1 MEAID
6 TARVDSACGGD
17 QDAFRDLVEGHSR
30 KVFALAYRI
39 TGNEHDAEEVVQET
53 FLKVHR
59 KLGRF
64 QGRSRFSTWLHRIA
78 VNCAY
83 DFLRRG
89 RRHREGRQEPPPGA
103 AACDGDWTSERPS
116 AEQLLLSQE
125 VSERVRTALSL
136 LSPLERAA
144 FVLRHFEGL
153 SSREIADRLGI
164 GQSAAKHAVF
174 RAVQKLRQR
183 LSPYAG
189 GLS

>member
-6 TARVDSACGGD
+6 RAGLESARGGD
-17 QDAFRDLVEGHSR
+17 QDAFRALVECHSR

-64 QGRSRFSTWLHRIA
+64 QHRSRFSTWLHRIA

-89 RRHREGRQEPPPGA
+89 RRHLEGRQEPPAESSAPPRE
-103 AACDGDWTSERPS
+103 WTSEDPS
-116 AEQLLLSQE
+116 AERVLLGQE
-125 VSERVRTALSL
+125 ACERVKMALNL
-136 LSPLERAA
+136 LSPQERTA

-153 SSREIADRLGI
+153 SSREIADRLGV

-174 RAVQKLRQR
+174 RAVQKLRDR